1 VNKQPAWLTVPLYRL
16 AAIPVTI
23 LSLFLTYW
31 LLPNRRVPVGRVI
44 PVAVFVGAGLEGM
57 KYLFLYA
64 WPWLTQKLQNEYGET
79 FRYSVSLI
87 IFTMFSAFLVLAG
100 AEWSARKSLRE

>member
-1 VNKQPAWLTVPLYRL
+1 
-16 AAIPVTI
+16 
-23 LSLFLTYW
+23 
-31 LLPNRRVPVGRVI
+31 
-44 PVAVFVGAGLEGM
+44 M

-64 WPWLTQKLQNEYGET
+64 WPWLTQKLRNEYGET

-87 IFTMFSAFLVLAG
+87 IFTMLSAFLVLAG

>member
-1 VNKQPAWLTVPLYRL
+1 MV
-16 AAIPVTI
+16 
-23 LSLFLTYW
+23 
-31 LLPNRRVPVGRVI
+31 
-44 PVAVFVGAGLEGM
+44 PVAVFVGIGLEGM

-64 WPWLTQKLQNEYGET
+64 WPWLTQKLRNEYGET

-87 IFTMFSAFLVLAG
+87 IFTMLSAFLVLAG